1 MESHCEL
8 RIPNCEFFAETGPDS
23 SPGRLGQPK
32 SALRIPQFAILI
44 LAALILNCAS
54 AHAQS
59 TAPGTQVDEVRQF
72 QQKLRDLQHEVEQL
86 RQEALAGRPGMQ
98 AGRLHHNEDK
108 GLFRIMPANIT
119 EWVWFLTG
127 MVGEFVFFL
136 RFVVQWIASERKK
149 RTVVPMAFWHLSLAG
164 TAMVLAYAIYKLDPV
179 FILAYSL
186 NIFIYVRN
194 LTIARRHQE
203 TQAVMEKTA
212 E

>member
-1 MESHCEL
+1 
-8 RIPNCEFFAETGPDS
+8 
-23 SPGRLGQPK
+23 
-32 SALRIPQFAILI
+32 
-44 LAALILNCAS
+44 
-54 AHAQS
+54 
-59 TAPGTQVDEVRQF
+59 
-72 QQKLRDLQHEVEQL
+72 
-86 RQEALAGRPGMQ
+86 MQ
-98 AGRLHHNEDK
+98 AGRLHHNEEAPSATAEMSSRREDK